1 MNARRLQPRL
11 EGHGAAPEGAPPAA
25 PAPARSPPAVAEGR
39 ARRGARSAPAVAGR
53 LSAGARIAVAIA
65 ALGLLSVLALPLW
78 RIDLEAPQYPEG
90 LGMEIRVN
98 TIVGVKPND
107 LNNINNLN
115 HYIGMKVITPED
127 FPELRVMPWL
137 VAGLSVMGLL
147 VAVSGRRRLLYAWVV
162 LLALFAL
169 AGLADFYRWSYDY
182 GHNLDHER
190 AIIKVPGMTYQPPLI
205 GSKQLLNF
213 RAHSWPGS
221 GGWTAIAAGT
231 LASLVAARE
240 LVRARRARR
249 VAEVT

>member
-1 MNARRLQPRL
+1 VTTRRPPLVSGG
-11 EGHGAAPEGAPPAA
+11 EGAAPEGAPPSAPVVVRTAATQMRLWIVSAAGAA
-25 PAPARSPPAVAEGR
+25 PD
-39 ARRGARSAPAVAGR
+39 R
-53 LSAGARIAVAIA
+53 LGPGARIAVAIA
-65 ALGLLSVLALPLW
+65 ALALLAVLVLPLW

-115 HYIGMKVITPED
+115 HYIGMKVIRPED
-127 FPELRVMPWL
+127 FPELRFMPL
-137 VAGLSVMGLL
+137 IVAGLSAMGLV
-147 VAVSGRRRLLYAWVV
+147 VAATGRRRLLYAWAALLV
-162 LLALFAL
+162 LCAL

-221 GGWTAIAAGT
+221 GGWIAIAAGGLVT
-231 LASLVAARE
+231 LVAGRE
-240 LVRARRARR
+240 LVRTRWARR
-249 VAEVT
+249 VAEAA

>member
-1 MNARRLQPRL
+1 MSARQPPVVSRG
-11 EGHGAAPEGAPPAA
+11 EGAVPRGAPPSAPVVIRAAARQVRLWIVTSTRAA
-25 PAPARSPPAVAEGR
+25 PG
-39 ARRGARSAPAVAGR
+39 GLGT
-53 LSAGARIAVAIA
+53 GARIAVAVA
-65 ALGLLSVLALPLW
+65 ALALLAVLVLPLW

-115 HYIGMKVITPED
+115 HYIGMKVIRPED
-127 FPELRVMPWL
+127 FPELRFMPLL
-137 VAGLSVMGLL
+137 VAGLSGMGLV
-147 VAVSGRRRLLYAWVV
+147 VAATGRRRLLYVWVALLV
-162 LLALFAL
+162 LCAV

-221 GGWTAIAAGT
+221 GGWIAIAAGA

-249 VAEVT
+249 LAEAA